1 MWDHLNEEKVRKLWT
16 RRRREDFTVTF
27 NEDPTEAGN
36 SPWQSGHSCQ
46 ASGRRRRVLG
56 TTGDLYSGS
65 PSRIYNHSWNGL
77 IVRDGTSLSISSASH
92 PRLLCAEIALRSF
105 VVTFYSSIGDPK
117 FNFPLCSKTAVVNTQ
132 GPRNL
137 IIMEGKAFFFFF
149 LNILARRTIN
159 NDTQGRC
166 LVDNPAGRVFTFFKT
181 CCLCVFVSPL
191 LEQNASA
198 AFRVNRS
205 ATIELCLTI

>member
-1 MWDHLNEEKVRKLWT
+1 MLIWSCVCSLCLVSVHNLGSFIRSGRKVEKKTNNKTRHVITRCMWDHLNEEKVRKLWT

-92 PRLLCAEIALRSF
+92 PRLLCAEIAFRSF

-149 LNILARRTIN
+149 FEYSSTENY
-159 NDTQGRC
+159 
-166 LVDNPAGRVFTFFKT
+166 K
-181 CCLCVFVSPL
+181 
-191 LEQNASA
+191 
-198 AFRVNRS
+198 
-205 ATIELCLTI
+205 